1 MDRLV
6 SELLTLSRLESG
18 MVEPGKDIIDLAEVL
33 ADVVGDA
40 APEAEQAGCRI
51 ELDAETEV
59 PVRGDAEMLH
69 RVFDNLVRNALAY
82 AAGGG
87 WIGVRVEP
95 DGDDVCV
102 CVEDRG
108 PGVLSS
114 DLKRLF
120 EPFFRGSQVPVKK
133 GHGLGLAIARQIV
146 LNHHGRIDAEN
157 RRECGLRVTVRLPR
171 ASPETGS

>member
-1 MDRLV
+1 M
-6 SELLTLSRLESG
+6 
-18 MVEPGKDIIDLAEVL
+18 
-33 ADVVGDA
+33 
-40 APEAEQAGCRI
+40 
-51 ELDAETEV
+51 
-59 PVRGDAEMLH
+59 
-69 RVFDNLVRNALAY
+69 
-82 AAGGG
+82 
-87 WIGVRVEP
+87 RVEP

-157 RRECGLRVTVRLPR
+157 RREGGLRVTVRLPR
-171 ASPETGS
+171 ASPETGA